1 MSQVFLQNYG
11 STSVAFIKIH
21 RQWLPIPL
29 FIISVVITKDATG
42 GLEKAFDYRL
52 ENGMWCQ
59 GVAILDTLLSTHM
72 MAQQHGWSK
81 VPCGTS
87 RLVQP
92 LEGLLQATLKL
103 LSGVSVTK

>member
-11 STSVAFIKIH
+11 STSVAFIKIQ

-52 ENGMWCQ
+52 EN
-59 GVAILDTLLSTHM
+59 
-72 MAQQHGWSK
+72 
-81 VPCGTS
+81 
-87 RLVQP
+87 
-92 LEGLLQATLKL
+92 
-103 LSGVSVTK
+103 

>member
-42 GLEKAFDYRL
+42 GLEKAFD
-52 ENGMWCQ
+52 
-59 GVAILDTLLSTHM
+59 
-72 MAQQHGWSK
+72 
-81 VPCGTS
+81 
-87 RLVQP
+87 
-92 LEGLLQATLKL
+92 
-103 LSGVSVTK
+103 